1 MKRTIYVLLAASCMS
16 QSVYAQKTSSP
27 NVPANVTSSFHA
39 KYPEALKTN
48 WEVKNQNEY
57 EAEFK
62 MNNVEYYAQFDG
74 AGHWIETETKVKFSD
89 LPSSIQAALCRDFA
103 DYKTSEARKIES
115 AVNGNCFEAE
125 VKKGKEEYNL
135 LFSSEG
141 EILSKK
147 KSDDEAEEKD

>member
-1 MKRTIYVLLAASCMS
+1 MLAASCMS
-16 QSVYAQKTSSP
+16 QAIDAQKNSTP
-27 NVPANVTSSFHA
+27 KVPADVTSAFHA
-39 KYPEALKTN
+39 KYPQAIKPD

-74 AGHWIETETKVKFSD
+74 AGHWIETETKVKFSE

-103 DYKTSEARKIES
+103 DYKKSAARKIES

-125 VKKGKEEYNL
+125 VKKGKEEYDL